1 MKILGLVIL
10 FLLAACDKAPTPLAP
25 PRPALVMVVGANSAS
40 NNMVLVGEV
49 RPRYESNQGF
59 RIDGKVIARK
69 VETGTQ
75 VKKGQI
81 IASIDAADASLNT
94 AAAAANVRA
103 AEASYVLAAAEVERQ
118 RQLFSQKFISA
129 SALDMHEAELKTA
142 SARLAQVKA
151 QASIT
156 SNQAQYTELRA
167 DRDGV
172 VTMIRA
178 EPGQVVK
185 AGEAIAKI
193 ADTKEFEVLVA
204 LPESRMTEV
213 KLNAA
218 VEVRMWADMQKPYAG
233 IVREISPAADSA
245 TRTFNVRVSIKN
257 TDEAVRFGM
266 TAGVSFYALSV
277 KDNAAL
283 LIPSSALTAI
293 NGKKMVWII
302 DANNKAQSREVVAGQ
317 FSEDGVLITSGLQ
330 IGEKIAIAGVHTLI
344 QNQLVRPVLQ
354 AEPVIET
361 KYVIEA
367 KPITGTKPLAENK
380 L

>member
-103 AEASYVLAAAEVERQ
+103 AEASYALAAAEVERQ

-156 SNQAQYTELRA
+156 GNQAQYTELRA

-257 TDEAVRFGM
+257 ADEAVRFGM

-344 QNQLVRPVLQ
+344 QNQLVRPLLQ

>member
-1 MKILGLVIL
+1 
-10 FLLAACDKAPTPLAP
+10 
-25 PRPALVMVVGANSAS
+25 
-40 NNMVLVGEV
+40 
-49 RPRYESNQGF
+49 
-59 RIDGKVIARK
+59 
-69 VETGTQ
+69 
-75 VKKGQI
+75 
-81 IASIDAADASLNT
+81 
-94 AAAAANVRA
+94 
-103 AEASYVLAAAEVERQ
+103 
-118 RQLFSQKFISA
+118 
-129 SALDMHEAELKTA
+129 MHEAELKTA

-156 SNQAQYTELRA
+156 GNQAQYTQLRA

-204 LPESRMTEV
+204 LPESRMAEV

-218 VEVRMWADMQKPYAG
+218 AEVRMWAAMQKPYAG

-257 TDEAVRFGM
+257 ADETVRFGM
-266 TAGVSFYALSV
+266 TAGVSFHPLTGKENVALR
-277 KDNAAL
+277 
-283 LIPSSALTAI
+283 IPSSALTAI
-293 NGKKMVWII
+293 NGKKMVWVI
-302 DANNKAQSREVVAGQ
+302 DANNKAQPREVVTGQ
-317 FSEDGVLITSGLQ
+317 FSEDGILIASGLQ

-344 QNQLVRPVLQ
+344 KNQLVRPVI
-354 AEPVIET
+354 EPKTVT
-361 KYVIEA
+361 
-367 KPITGTKPLAENK
+367 ENT